1 MEFIHV
7 FLLTVYL
14 GTGDERRLTSGDMY
28 FYNIDE
34 CNYFA
39 KRVSQQYGNYGSID
53 WMDNRDKV
61 TAYCL
66 PKYISKNKKGINIY

>member
-1 MEFIHV
+1 
-7 FLLTVYL
+7 
-14 GTGDERRLTSGDMY
+14 MY

-39 KRVSQQYGNYGSID
+39 KRVSQQYGNYFYKD
-53 WMDNRDKV
+53 LVDPKDRV